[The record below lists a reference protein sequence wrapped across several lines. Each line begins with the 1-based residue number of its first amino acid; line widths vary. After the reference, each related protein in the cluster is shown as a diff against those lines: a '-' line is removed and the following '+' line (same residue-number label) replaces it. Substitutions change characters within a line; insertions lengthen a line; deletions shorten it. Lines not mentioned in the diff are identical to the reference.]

1 MEWKEDQG
9 EVGILHFLS
18 QSIPPFFSSELRG
31 DATKVLDQRKG
42 ETERDVD
49 DVD

>member
-1 MEWKEDQG
+1 
-9 EVGILHFLS
+9 
-18 QSIPPFFSSELRG
+18 LRG

-49 DVD
+49 DVDWGWTKKGRMSASSKDDGLRPHVDE